1 LPAAFLNAF
10 VQRVLRG
17 LYLMIVTRHAEQGQ
31 TTRERALTCD
41 GTACGTLTDR
51 IETSAKRDLIAG
63 KTRRGGALEL
73 TRGALL
79 GCAQGSGQHLAVVA
93 HEHRAVAWVHRAAA
107 EAALFD
113 THVGDVGLSWLV
125 GQRLRALMGF
135 C

>member
-1 LPAAFLNAF
+1 MPAAFLNAF

-31 TTRERALTCD
+31 TTRELALTCD

-51 IETSAKRDLIAG
+51 IETSAKCDLIAG
-63 KTRRGGALEL
+63 KARRG
-73 TRGALL
+73 GALL
-79 GCAQGSGQHLAVVA
+79 GCAHGSGQHLAVVA

-113 THVGDVGLSWLV
+113 THVGVVGLAPLD
-125 GQRLRALMGF
+125 